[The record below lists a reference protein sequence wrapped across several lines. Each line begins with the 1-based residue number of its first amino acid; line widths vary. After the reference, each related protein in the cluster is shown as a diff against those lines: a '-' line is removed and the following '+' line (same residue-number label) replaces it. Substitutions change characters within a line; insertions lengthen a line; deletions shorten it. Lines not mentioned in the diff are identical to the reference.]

1 MIRSQPLLIKSST
14 QQLLIPTNAHFLKSL
29 HPSRRELTPAYLW
42 AETER
47 HFLVP
52 DFGFK
57 KPSFTLPGTR
67 MYFVPG
73 FREYVPQDAQ
83 LRYLAQIPERG
94 LALITSSPDEN
105 YIRQSDQ
112 LTFIGGR
119 YGFYCEDWRL
129 ELATLIQRIYVD
141 VKEQQALGK
150 IPERAVFIGHSKGG
164 GLLHGLAAFAKA
176 HAEGNIARLNPVFP
190 NLKNVPDFVQ
200 AEVAMF
206 LRGAFYLVV
215 GNSFDGFPD
224 WVMVN
229 ARLMGTTGLTKYY
242 IKSFVEDHY
251 AQTGL
256 LPEDPVHG
264 IDAVLT
270 TQAAHTVFDGMFKQG
285 LRWFL
290 KPFSPMHNNMMA
302 TMDWWSWVSAL
313 WGDGHSD
320 GLVHAVTRTFPYSRH
335 VAGFN
340 HLEQLDGAFA
350 PVLAETLREAI
361 LRSKKTHK
369 INERE

>member
-1 MIRSQPLLIKSST
+1 MIRSQPLFSGRSI
-14 QQLLIPTNAHFLKSL
+14 QQLAVPSNARFLKPL
-29 HPSRRELTPAYLW
+29 HPSKPTLTPAYLW

-52 DFGFK
+52 DLGFK
-57 KPSFTLPGTR
+57 KSKLTLPGTR

-73 FREYVPQDAQ
+73 FREYVPHDDQ
-83 LRYLAQIPERG
+83 LQYLAQIPERG

-112 LTFIGGR
+112 FTFIGGR

-129 ELATLIQRIYVD
+129 ELATLIQRLYVD
-141 VKEQQALGK
+141 IREQENNGAR
-150 IPERAVFIGHSKGG
+150 PERVVFIGHSKGG
-164 GLLHGLAAFAKA
+164 FLLHGLAAFAKA
-176 HAEGNIARLNPVFP
+176 HAEGDVARLNPAFP
-190 NLKNVPDFVQ
+190 NLVAVPDFVQ
-200 AEVAMF
+200 AEVAKF
-206 LRGAFYLVV
+206 LSGAFYLVV
-215 GNSFDGFPD
+215 GNNFDGFPD
-224 WVMVN
+224 WMMAN

-242 IKSFVEDHY
+242 IKSFVENHY

-270 TQAAHTVFDGMFKQG
+270 TQAAKTVFDGMFKQG

-302 TMDWWSWVSAL
+302 TMDWWSWISIL
-313 WGDGHSD
+313 WGNGYSD
-320 GLVHAVTRTFPYSRH
+320 GLIHRASRPFPYSKH

-350 PVLAETLREAI
+350 PVLEEALRECH
-361 LRSKKTHK
+361 LPPDLH
-369 INERE
+369 